1 MAEKKQEES
10 FRVIDRR
17 PFTTDGELRQEVVA
31 EQEREAQREA
41 KKPAGDRSRGG
52 TRVNRHARRVA
63 REDQGKSRDRRREL
77 AARSFGKI
85 ENDVPGSQPGPG
97 RTGRT
102 SVESQDALTRRR

>member
-41 KKPAGDRSRGG
+41 KKEATAPQAQAPVSEAKTPPAEPPKRSPAFENLIRMIGSKERWCLAPTPIRGP
-52 TRVNRHARRVA
+52 A
-63 REDQGKSRDRRREL
+63 SR
-77 AARSFGKI
+77 
-85 ENDVPGSQPGPG
+85 
-97 RTGRT
+97 
-102 SVESQDALTRRR
+102 